1 VPTKSSINQL
11 TEQSTDAPAFTIG
24 LDMGGTKCA
33 GVLINADDV
42 VLAEFARPTPGREG
56 RDAVLKTLET
66 VASTLFD
73 VAAQHGGVVTSL
85 GVGVPGMITTS
96 GELRFAGHLGGYV
109 GLPLPSLLQERFDVP
124 VSVDN
129 DNTCAGY
136 AEWAAGAGQGH
147 QDLLFVGFGTGIG
160 GGIISGGR
168 LQRGANG
175 FAGEI
180 GHITLDAGGPSCTC
194 GRQGCWELY
203 ASGLALG
210 RQGSAAMGSPMT
222 GIEVME
228 AGVSGRV
235 EAVAVLEQF
244 GRHIA
249 RGLVDLI
256 MVLDPS
262 SIVLGGGVLTR
273 HDVLLPLIRSAVHD
287 LIGAAADLWPLPD
300 IQVARFGPRAAAMG
314 AAFLARQQI
323 VSTH

>member
-1 VPTKSSINQL
+1 
-11 TEQSTDAPAFTIG
+11 
-24 LDMGGTKCA
+24 MGGTKCA
-33 GVLINADDV
+33 GVLISADDV

-56 RDAVLKTLET
+56 RDAVLRTLET
-66 VASTLFD
+66 VAATLFD
-73 VAAQHGGVVTSL
+73 VAAEHGGEVTSL

-109 GLPLPSLLQERFDVP
+109 GLPLPSLLQERFGVP

-147 QDLLFVGFGTGIG
+147 DDLLFVGFGTGIG
-160 GGIISGGR
+160 GGIIAGGR

-180 GHITLDAGGPSCTC
+180 GHITLDTSGPSCTC

-203 ASGLALG
+203 ASGTALG
-210 RQGSAAMGSPMT
+210 RQGTAALGQQLT

-228 AGVSGRV
+228 AGVSGRPD
-235 EAVAVLEQF
+235 AVAVLEQF

-262 SIVLGGGVLTR
+262 SVVLGGGVLTR
-273 HDVLLPLIRSAVHD
+273 HDVLLPLIRQGVHD

-314 AAFLARQQI
+314 AAFLARQQQMR
-323 VSTH
+323 

>member
-1 VPTKSSINQL
+1 VQGTSV
-11 TEQSTDAPAFTIG
+11 APGVFAIG

-33 GVLINADDV
+33 GVLIDSNDLV
-42 VLAEFARPTPGREG
+42 VAEFSRPTPGREG
-56 RDAVLKTLET
+56 RDAVLATLET
-66 VASTLFD
+66 VAATLFD
-73 VAAQHGGVVTSL
+73 VAQQHNSSVSAL
-85 GVGVPGMITTS
+85 GVGVPGMITRS

-109 GLPLPSLLQERFDVP
+109 GLPLPALLEERFGVP

-136 AEWAAGAGQGH
+136 AEWKAGAGQGH
-147 QDLLFVGFGTGIG
+147 ADLLFVGFGTGIG
-160 GGIISGGR
+160 GGIISGNR

-180 GHITLDAGGPSCTC
+180 GHITLDAGGPPCTC

-210 RQGSAAMGSPMT
+210 RQGSAALGGTMT

-228 AGVSGRV
+228 AGVSGRP
-235 EAVAVLEQF
+235 EAVSVLEQF
-244 GRHIA
+244 ARHIA

-262 SIVLGGGVLTR
+262 SVVLGGGVLTR

-287 LIGAAADLWPLPD
+287 LIGGAADLWPLPD

-314 AAFLARQQI
+314 AAFLARQKT
-323 VSTH
+323 SGDATPMP

>member
-1 VPTKSSINQL
+1 
-11 TEQSTDAPAFTIG
+11 
-24 LDMGGTKCA
+24 MGGTKCA
-33 GVLINADDV
+33 GVLITADDV

-56 RDAVLKTLET
+56 RDAVLRTLET
-66 VASTLFD
+66 VASTLFE
-73 VAAQHGGVVTSL
+73 VAVQHGGEVSAL

-109 GLPLPSLLQERFDVP
+109 GLPLPSLLQERFGVP

-147 QDLLFVGFGTGIG
+147 DNLLFVGFGTGIG
-160 GGIISGGR
+160 GGIVSGGR

-180 GHITLDAGGPSCTC
+180 GHITLDTGGSVCTC

-203 ASGLALG
+203 ASGTALG
-210 RQGSAAMGSPMT
+210 RQGSAALGQTLT

-228 AGVSGRV
+228 AGVSGRPG
-235 EAVAVLEQF
+235 AVAVLEQF

-262 SIVLGGGVLTR
+262 SVVLGGGVLTR
-273 HDVLLPLIRSAVHD
+273 HDVLLPLIRTGVHE

-314 AAFLARQQI
+314 AAFLARQQ
-323 VSTH
+323 TLK